1 MLKAKQKASQATI
14 SRVAI
19 CWLAFLALTIMSQCA
34 IFAAAPSIWQQ
45 ATDSYLQGNY
55 QQSERLFLL
64 CLKEAEQ
71 NGNKADQV
79 VALSNLAKVEAQL
92 GKLEASEGYIQQSL
106 PLIKEREGPGSLS
119 LSESLN
125 TLAALKQKC
134 GQVNEAIL
142 LLKQSIEV
150 DNTGGRGT
158 SQNTAT
164 TYCNLGVCLYISKR
178 NLEAEKYFAKAIS
191 IDQAL
196 PKTVASATHLAEY
209 AKLLRATGRAKQA
222 SALDAQ
228 ADSIRAANKG
238 LVN

>member
-1 MLKAKQKASQATI
+1 MLKAKQKASHPTI
-14 SRVAI
+14 SRVARSWI
-19 CWLAFLALTIMSQCA
+19 AILALTICQSTT
-34 IFAAAPSIWQQ
+34 FAAAPSIWKQ

-55 QQSERLFLL
+55 QQSEQLFLL

-92 GKLEASEGYIQQSL
+92 GKLEASEGYIKQSL
-106 PLIKEREGPGSLS
+106 PLIKEREGTGSLS

-125 TLAALKQKC
+125 TLAALKQKR
-134 GQVNEAIL
+134 GQLGESIL
-142 LLKQSIEV
+142 LLKEAIEV
-150 DNTGGRGT
+150 DNIGGRST

-164 TYCNLGVCLYISKR
+164 TYCNLGVCLYIAGR
-178 NLEAEKYFAKAIS
+178 NMEAERNFVKAIS
-191 IDQAL
+191 IDKAL

-209 AKLLRATGRAKQA
+209 AKLLRATGRNKEA
-222 SALDAQ
+222 SALDTQ
-228 ADSIRAANKG
+228 ANTIRAANKG

>member
-1 MLKAKQKASQATI
+1 MLKAKQKASHATI
-14 SRVAI
+14 SRAALCALAI
-19 CWLAFLALTIMSQCA
+19 LALPVFSQCVT
-34 IFAAAPSIWQQ
+34 FAAEPSIWQQ
-45 ATDSYLQGNY
+45 ATDAYLQGNY
-55 QQSERLFLL
+55 QQSERMFLL

-92 GKLEASEGYIQQSL
+92 GKLEASEGYIKQSL

-125 TLAALKQKC
+125 TLAAIKQKY

-142 LLKQSIEV
+142 LLKQAIEV

-158 SQNTAT
+158 SQHTAT
-164 TYCNLGVCLYISKR
+164 TYCNLGVCLYILKR
-178 NLEAEKYFAKAIS
+178 NLEAEKYFAKAIA

-196 PKTVASATHLAEY
+196 PKTVASATHLSEY
-209 AKLLRATGRAKQA
+209 AKLLRATGRNNEA
-222 SALDAQ
+222 SKLDAQ
-228 ADSIRAANKG
+228 ANTIRAANKG